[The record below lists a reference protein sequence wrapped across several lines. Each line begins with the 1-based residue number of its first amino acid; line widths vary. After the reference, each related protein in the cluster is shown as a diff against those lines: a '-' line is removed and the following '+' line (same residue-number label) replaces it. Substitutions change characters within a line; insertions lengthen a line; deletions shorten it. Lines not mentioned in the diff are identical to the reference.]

1 MMSGARVTVA
11 NALRL
16 PLGMAHRAFKDS
28 DGREWEVGDVVPSQ
42 WVGPTLAGGWLAF
55 QSGEDR
61 RRLAP
66 LPLYWAAAPEL
77 ELRDLLAKA
86 KPVAARTD

>member
-1 MMSGARVTVA
+1 MGV
-11 NALRL
+11 
-16 PLGMAHRAFKDS
+16 PLVMAHRTFKDS
-28 DGREWEVGDVVPSQ
+28 SGREWEVWDVVPSQ
-42 WVGPTLAGGWLAF
+42 WVGPTLDGGWLAF

-66 LPLYWAAAPEL
+66 LPLYWATAPET

-86 KPVAARTD
+86 KPVAARTDP